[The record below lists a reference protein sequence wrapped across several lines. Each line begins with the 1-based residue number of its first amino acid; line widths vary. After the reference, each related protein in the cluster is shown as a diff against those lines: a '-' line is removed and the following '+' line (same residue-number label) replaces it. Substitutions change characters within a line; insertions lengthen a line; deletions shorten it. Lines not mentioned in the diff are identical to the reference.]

1 MSRKA
6 QEEAKKENHERWI
19 VSYADM
25 ITLLLAAFVV
35 LYAMSNP
42 DVTRLER
49 VRQSIEE
56 AFSPNVLR
64 GSFGASPIF
73 EGGAGGAIP
82 TLSEIRSQDLARLTE
97 QLGEAARRLGA
108 VSGIQIRSDEES
120 ITVSLADNLLFDS
133 GSADLR
139 PGSQAVLSAVAAV
152 LREMP
157 NQLRIEGHTDN
168 VPVNNPEYPTNWELS
183 AARATAVARYL
194 IEQEGIPPE
203 RISIAGFA
211 DSRPIADNSTPE
223 GRALNRRAD
232 IVILYPSAADL
243 QRALGRNATPTPTP
257 VSGEGHR

>member
-42 DVTRLER
+42 DVTKLER
-49 VRQSIEE
+49 VRESIEE

-73 EGGAGGAIP
+73 EGGAGGLVP
-82 TLSEIRSQDLARLTE
+82 TLAELRSRDLVKLTD

-108 VSGIQIRSDEES
+108 VSGIQIRSDEET

-133 GSADLR
+133 GSAELR
-139 PGSQAVLSAVAAV
+139 PGSQQVLSAVAAL
-152 LREMP
+152 LRDLP

-194 IEQEGIPPE
+194 IEREGIPPE

-211 DSRPIADNSTPE
+211 DTRPIADNSTPE

-232 IVILYPSAADL
+232 IVILYPSEDDL
-243 QRALGRNATPTPTP
+243 QRALGGRAAATPTPTHA
-257 VSGEGHR
+257 EGHR